1 MLKSILLLTILFS
14 QVSLAQTVAPQTNAE
29 STPRFAIH
37 LLDYLAHD
45 YGGAVQK
52 GKVISQGEYDEQKE
66 FAQKVYELAGTL
78 PEIKNEKAV
87 YAKIEKLKQM
97 IDGKAEASEVALQA
111 RDIQKD
117 LIVITKITLSPTT
130 QPSISNGKNLFQQNC
145 ISCHGNNGYGD
156 GEAGKGMDPAP
167 ANFHEPER
175 MSAISAFHN
184 YNTIRLGV
192 PGTGMPAWTTFT
204 DKEVWDLSFYLMA
217 MRHAESLKKAEGT
230 AIKLPGNVSL
240 VDLAS
245 LSDTEIKAKM
255 TLKDEDE
262 KNVALALLRSKDGN
276 TSGGDYINKAKNYL
290 NESLTAYQN
299 NSKDDAKRLAIQA
312 YLEGIEPLEPV
323 IKANNPDLVIKI
335 ETEMAKIRQI
345 ISDENGNVDLLKAQI
360 IVTEEVFNE
369 VSEAVKSRELTFGV
383 AFSGAFAIILR
394 EGFEAVLI
402 VLTLLTAI
410 RAFGDKTAAR
420 WVHAGWGS
428 AVFLGF
434 VAWFLSGAL
443 MNMSGASREI
453 LEAVTSI
460 IAVVILLYFGF
471 WLHRQTEIG
480 RWKKFIH
487 EKVQGAIDNKNLWAL
502 ASISF
507 ISVFRE
513 AFETVLFIRALWFQ
527 TGESGKEAIGLGLLT
542 ALALIFT
549 FAFVALKYSKK
560 IPVRELFKFS
570 AVLTCGLALILAGK
584 AAHSLQEAGIF
595 DSTYL
600 PFNLRIETIGLY
612 PTWQTISAQV
622 LTLML
627 ALILINYNSKPLM
640 IQEPITEEH

>member
-1 MLKSILLLTILFS
+1 MFKTILLLTLLFS
-14 QVSLAQTVAPQTNAE
+14 KLTIAQTVAPESNAE

-66 FAQKVYELAGTL
+66 FAGKVFELASTL
-78 PEIKNEKAV
+78 PEIKNEKSV
-87 YAKIEKLKQM
+87 YTKIEKLKQM
-97 IDGKAEASEVALQA
+97 IDNKAEAVDVSLQA

-130 QPSISNGKNLFQQNC
+130 QPSISNGKALFQQNC
-145 ISCHGNNGYGD
+145 ITCHGSNGFGD
-156 GEAGKGMDPAP
+156 GEAGKNMDPAP

-192 PGTGMPAWTTFT
+192 PGTGMPPWTNFS

-217 MRHAESLKKAEGT
+217 MRHAETVVKAEGKDV
-230 AIKLPGNVSL
+230 KLPENISL

-245 LSDTEIKAKM
+245 LSDNELKAKM
-255 TLKDEDE
+255 TAKDEDE
-262 KNVALALLRSKDGN
+262 RNVALALLRSKDEN
-276 TSGGDYINKAKNYL
+276 TSSGDYIGKAKNYL
-290 NESLTAYQN
+290 NEALIAYQK
-299 NSKDDAKRLAIQA
+299 NSKDDAKRLATQA
-312 YLEGIEPLEPV
+312 YLEGIEPLEPM
-323 IKANNPDLVIKI
+323 IKANNPDLVIKV
-335 ETEMAKIRQI
+335 ETEMTKIRQI
-345 ISDENGNVDLLKAQI
+345 IADKNGNVDLLKAQI
-360 IVTEEVFNE
+360 VVTDNVFNE
-369 VSEAVKSRELTFGV
+369 VAEAVKSRELTFGV

-402 VLTLLTAI
+402 VLTLLSAI
-410 RAFGDKTAAR
+410 NAFGSKTAAR

-428 AVFLGF
+428 ALFLGF
-434 VAWFLSGAL
+434 VAWFLSGTL
-443 MNMSGASREI
+443 MNMSGASREM
-453 LEAVTSI
+453 LEGITST
-460 IAVVILLYFGF
+460 IAVAILLYFGF

-502 ASISF
+502 FSISF

-527 TGESGKEAIGLGLLT
+527 TGESGKNAVGLGLIA
-542 ALALIFT
+542 ALALIFG
-549 FAFVALKYSKK
+549 FAFFALKYSKK
-560 IPVRELFKFS
+560 IPIRELFKFS
-570 AVLTCGLALILAGK
+570 STLTCGLALILAGK
-584 AAHSLQEAGIF
+584 AIHSLQEAGIF
-595 DSTYL
+595 DSTSI

-622 LTLML
+622 LTLAL
-627 ALILINYNSKPLM
+627 ALILINYNSKQVM
-640 IQEPITEEH
+640 VEEAVTQK

>member
-14 QVSLAQTVAPQTNAE
+14 KLVVAQTVTPESNAE

-45 YGGAVQK
+45 YSGAVQN

-66 FAQKVYELAGTL
+66 FAHKVFELASTL
-78 PEIKNEKAV
+78 PEIKNEKSI
-87 YAKIEKLKQM
+87 YSKIEKLKLM
-97 IDGKAEASEVALQA
+97 IEGKAEATDVSLQA
-111 RDIQKD
+111 RNIQRD

-130 QPSISNGKNLFQQNC
+130 QPSISNGKALFQQNC

-192 PGTGMPAWTTFT
+192 PGTGMPPWTNFT

-217 MRHAESLKKAEGT
+217 MRHAETLKKANGKG
-230 AIKLPGNVSL
+230 IPLPANITL
-240 VDLAS
+240 LDLAS

-255 TLKDEDE
+255 TSKDEDE
-262 KNVALALLRSKDGN
+262 KNTALALLRSKDGN
-276 TSGGDYINKAKNYL
+276 TSGGEYIGKAKEYL
-290 NESLTAYQN
+290 NEALAAYQK

-312 YLEGIEPLEPV
+312 YLEGIEPLEPM
-323 IKANNPDLVIKI
+323 IKANNPELVIKI

-345 ISDENGNVDLLKAQI
+345 ISEENGNVDLLKAQI
-360 IVTEEVFNE
+360 AVTDEVFNE
-369 VSEAVKSRELTFGV
+369 VSEAIKSRELTFGV

-402 VLTLLTAI
+402 VLTLLSAI
-410 RAFGDKTAAR
+410 RAFGNKTAAR

-453 LEAVTSI
+453 LEAFTSTL
-460 IAVVILLYFGF
+460 AVVILLYFGF
-471 WLHRQTEIG
+471 WLHRQTEIS

-527 TGESGKEAIGLGLLT
+527 TGQNGKEAIGLGLIAALT
-542 ALALIFT
+542 LIFI
-549 FAFVALKYSKK
+549 FAFFTLKYSKK
-560 IPVRELFKFS
+560 VPIRELFKFS
-570 AVLTCGLALILAGK
+570 AIMTCGLALILAGK
-584 AAHSLQEAGIF
+584 ATHSLQEAGIF
-595 DSTYL
+595 DAAYL
-600 PFNLRIETIGLY
+600 PFNLRFETIGLY
-612 PTWQTISAQV
+612 PTWQTIGSQV
-622 LTLML
+622 LTLVI
-627 ALILINYNSKPLM
+627 AIFLINFNSKPVL
-640 IQEPITEEH
+640 TEETVTEK